1 VLNSATAGAGATLI
15 VVMTKARLV
24 LGIVVALA
32 VALLAGL
39 VWGASGR
46 SEVARALETSELRGE
61 LLGARAAVLDARV
74 AIYNNNFGET
84 SGHLEGAR
92 GLLRR
97 ADERL
102 KRLGRNDEVTQLQTV
117 LASID
122 DAQRLAGKLDQSA
135 GVRAGEAAKTLADM
149 LDADAKR

>member
-1 VLNSATAGAGATLI
+1 
-15 VVMTKARLV
+15 MTKAKLV
-24 LGIVVALA
+24 LGIAVALA

-39 VWGASGR
+39 IWGASGR
-46 SEVARALETSELRGE
+46 SEVARVLEASELRGE

-74 AIYNNNFGET
+74 AVYNNNFGET
-84 SGHLEGAR
+84 SGHLEDAR
-92 GLLRR
+92 RLLGR

-102 KRLGRNDEVTQLQTV
+102 KRLGRNDEVAQLQTV

-135 GVRAGEAAKTLADM
+135 GVRAGDAAKTLVDM
-149 LDADAKR
+149 LDADARR

>member
-1 VLNSATAGAGATLI
+1 
-15 VVMTKARLV
+15 MTKARLV
-24 LGIVVALA
+24 LGIAVALL

-39 VWGASGR
+39 IWGGSGR

-84 SGHLEGAR
+84 SGHLEDAR

-102 KRLGRNDEVTQLQTV
+102 TRLGRTDQVTQLQTA

-135 GVRAGEAAKTLADM
+135 SVRAGDAAKTLADM
-149 LDADAKR
+149 LDADARR

>member
-1 VLNSATAGAGATLI
+1 
-15 VVMTKARLV
+15 MTKVKLV
-24 LGIVVALA
+24 LGIAVALA
-32 VALLAGL
+32 VVLLAGL
-39 VWGASGR
+39 IWGGSGR

-84 SGHLEGAR
+84 SGHLEDAR

-97 ADERL
+97 AGERL
-102 KRLGRNDEVTQLQTV
+102 TRLGRTAEVTQLQTV

-122 DAQRLAGKLDQSA
+122 DAQRNAEKLDQSA
-135 GVRAGEAAKTLADM
+135 SVRAGDAAKTLADM
-149 LDADAKR
+149 LDADARR

>member
-1 VLNSATAGAGATLI
+1 
-15 VVMTKARLV
+15 MTKVKLV
-24 LGIVVALA
+24 LGIAVALA
-32 VALLAGL
+32 VVLLAGL
-39 VWGASGR
+39 IWGGSGR

-102 KRLGRNDEVTQLQTV
+102 TRLGRTDAVAQLQTV

-135 GVRAGEAAKTLADM
+135 SVRAGDAAKTLADM
-149 LDADAKR
+149 LDADARR